1 MLWNLVKGVV
11 VLACE
16 VAGVG
21 VIPAALTVVGVLT
34 TTSTILRADDPQTEV
49 RNALTD
55 WVIDK
60 VADRVVTAMIGAIG
74 LTQACKTPARL
85 ITGRSD
91 REDTD
96 NSRRRSQDSRAGL
109 SVADIALFAAVNGV

>member
-1 MLWNLVKGVV
+1 MLWNLVKRVV

-21 VIPAALTVVGVLT
+21 VIPAALTVAGVLT
-34 TTSTILRADDPQTEV
+34 TTSTILRANDPQTQA

-60 VADRVVTAMIGAIG
+60 VADRVITAVISAI
-74 LTQACKTPARL
+74 
-85 ITGRSD
+85 
-91 REDTD
+91 
-96 NSRRRSQDSRAGL
+96 
-109 SVADIALFAAVNGV
+109 V